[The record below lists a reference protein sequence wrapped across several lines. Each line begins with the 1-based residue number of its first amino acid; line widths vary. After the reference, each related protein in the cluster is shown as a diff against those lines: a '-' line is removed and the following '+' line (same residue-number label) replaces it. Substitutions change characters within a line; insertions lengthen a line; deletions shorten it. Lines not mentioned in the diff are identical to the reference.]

1 VAGPPDPAPG
11 DQPRPGRTP
20 SWLQPEPLPAKAA
33 AAAVPLSPLLPPWA
47 ETARFYHF
55 LRDCQ
60 VFRPQMRAKPPHP
73 GVQCSWAQRCPTA
86 RTPRRRPSA
95 GVVNLAAVGSPGSG
109 GDGCSATIEL
119 LHVAARRYNAGP
131 RRLIRNLQEC
141 LGRPRLGGL
150 FCVSRTSSMSNPQNL

>member
-1 VAGPPDPAPG
+1 
-11 DQPRPGRTP
+11 
-20 SWLQPEPLPAKAA
+20 
-33 AAAVPLSPLLPPWA
+33 
-47 ETARFYHF
+47 
-55 LRDCQ
+55 
-60 VFRPQMRAKPPHP
+60 MRA
-73 GVQCSWAQRCPTA
+73 SLRTQRPDG
-86 RTPRRRPSA
+86 PYDPVDGRRQ
-95 GVVNLAAVGSPGSG
+95 GIVNLAAVGSPGSG